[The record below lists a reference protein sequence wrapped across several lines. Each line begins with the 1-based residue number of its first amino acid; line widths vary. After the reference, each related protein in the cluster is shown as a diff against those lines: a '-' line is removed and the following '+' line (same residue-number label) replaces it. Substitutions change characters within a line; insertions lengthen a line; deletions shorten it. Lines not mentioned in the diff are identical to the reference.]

1 MNGKDSGAADDADNT
16 DSRPGRVKDSRAAG
30 DALFTPR
37 FFLMC
42 SYSFTVFMSAFQLL
56 PTAPFHILALGGT
69 GSEAGLFL
77 GLLTYA
83 SAVSA
88 PITGALGDRLGKRR
102 VLIVASLAITS
113 FSLLYAVAP
122 SFQVILWL
130 VLVHGVFWSGLL
142 SSSSAYVIDIVPKSR
157 RAEGLGYA
165 GFASILAVA
174 VAPWIGLWV
183 FDHGGWT
190 LLCLEMAGLNL
201 LMAFI
206 AWRLPPDTRREM
218 PPLSLRPSDLVEWR
232 IVIGAV
238 TLFLYSFSYGG
249 ITSFVAIY
257 ADHVG
262 VTPRA
267 LYFTIFSLAI
277 VATRPF
283 LGRYAD
289 RVGHARVIVPCLSMM
304 VLGIAVLVFASTRMT
319 FALSAMLFGVGFGS
333 AYPIFVAHLM
343 HHVPDHRRGATFG
356 ALIGAFDTGIGTG
369 SISVGWLSEHYG
381 FGRAF
386 AVAGALALLSIP
398 YFLFMEKR
406 QWTTSALAPPA

>member
-1 MNGKDSGAADDADNT
+1 
-16 DSRPGRVKDSRAAG
+16 
-30 DALFTPR
+30 
-37 FFLMC
+37 MC

-56 PTAPFHILALGGT
+56 PVAPFHILALGGT

-77 GLLTYA
+77 GFLTYA

-88 PITGALGDRLGKRR
+88 PITGAMGDRLGKRR
-102 VLIVASLAITS
+102 ILIVASLAITV

-122 SFQVILWL
+122 SYHIILGL

-142 SSSSAYVIDIVPKSR
+142 SSSSAYVTDIVPKSR

-183 FDHGGWT
+183 FERGGWT

-201 LMAFI
+201 IMAFI
-206 AWRLPPDTRREM
+206 AWRLPSDTHRAM
-218 PPLSLRPSDLVEWR
+218 PPLSLKPSDLVEWR
-232 IVIGAV
+232 VAISAV

-249 ITSFVAIY
+249 ITSFVTIY
-257 ADHVG
+257 ADQVG
-262 VTPRA
+262 VAPRA
-267 LYFTIFSLAI
+267 LYFTVFSLAI

-283 LGRYAD
+283 ISRYAD
-289 RVGHARVIVPCLSMM
+289 RIGHARVIVPCLGMM
-304 VLGIAVLVFASTRMT
+304 VLGIAVLVVASTRMT
-319 FALSAMLFGVGFGS
+319 FALSAVLFGVGFGS
-333 AYPIFVAHLM
+333 AYPVFVAHLM
-343 HHVPDHRRGATFG
+343 HYVPDHRRGATFG
-356 ALIGAFDTGIGTG
+356 ALIGAFDIGLGTG
-369 SISVGWLSEHYG
+369 SISIGWLSEHYG

-398 YFLFMEKR
+398 YFLYMERR
-406 QWTTSALAPPA
+406 QWTSSALAPQA